1 MKIKILK
8 PVLLDI
14 DGKSKQYEPSDKVI
28 EIDDTIA
35 KRRDYENRYTVY
47 SDYIEIVEGVKKEEP
62 KKELPEKEE
71 VPVVEDSKEE
81 VKPKPA
87 TRKRVAKKELPEKE

>member
-8 PVLLDI
+8 PVILDI
-14 DGKSKQYEPSDKVI
+14 DEEPKQYEPSDKVI

-35 KRRDYENRYTVY
+35 KKRDYENRYTVY

-62 KKELPEKEE
+62 KK
-71 VPVVEDSKEE
+71 
-81 VKPKPA
+81 PKPA
-87 TRKRVAKKELPEKE
+87 AKTAAKQTTKTATKKEVEKE